1 METLPAV
8 RRRRLSPFPTTFF
21 DNRISRL
28 FGPELWRD
36 VEEPFTWGPS
46 IDLVDSDGELVL
58 TAELPGM
65 KEEEVDITIND
76 GVLTLKGEKKQ
87 EKTRKGADYR
97 ISERSYGAF
106 ERSFTLPRSVDTER
120 HQGTLRGWAPH
131 GPLPQDATGPGTSHQ
146 DREEELGRRSETAPW
161 RPAPVTCFATKP
173 ERRDPCWLETS

>member
-106 ERSFTLPRSVDTER
+106 ERSFTLPRSVDTEGIKAHFEDGLLTVHFPKMPQAQGR
-120 HQGTLRGWAPH
+120 HIKIG
-131 GPLPQDATGPGTSHQ
+131 
-146 DREEELGRRSETAPW
+146 
-161 RPAPVTCFATKP
+161 KKN
-173 ERRDPCWLETS
+173 